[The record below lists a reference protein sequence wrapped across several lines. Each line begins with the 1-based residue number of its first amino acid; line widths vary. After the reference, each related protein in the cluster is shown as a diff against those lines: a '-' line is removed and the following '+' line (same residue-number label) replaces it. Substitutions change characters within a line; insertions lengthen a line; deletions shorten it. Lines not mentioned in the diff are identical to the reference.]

1 MTQDDIPA
9 GPTVPLGCAAPRL
22 VHCFSSAI
30 ISKLPSLTPRVGLIL
45 SLVLVLAVQYAR
57 SPWRKV
63 PPGPRGLPILG
74 NTLQLQNKAWLVGHD
89 CKRKLGA
96 PSFISVNNMN
106 LEIDKRYPRE
116 YNVLECPWPTHSHL
130 RQSQACF

>member
-9 GPTVPLGCAAPRL
+9 GSTVPLGCAAPRL
-22 VHCFSSAI
+22 VDCFSSAA
-30 ISKLPSLTPRVGLIL
+30 ISQLLTPRIGLLL

-74 NTLQLQNKAWLVGHD
+74 NALHLQDKAWLVGSD
-89 CKRKLGA
+89 CKRKFGV
-96 PSFISVNNMN
+96 PSFISVYNMS
-106 LEIDKRYPRE
+106 LEIDE
-116 YNVLECPWPTHSHL
+116 IS
-130 RQSQACF
+130 QST